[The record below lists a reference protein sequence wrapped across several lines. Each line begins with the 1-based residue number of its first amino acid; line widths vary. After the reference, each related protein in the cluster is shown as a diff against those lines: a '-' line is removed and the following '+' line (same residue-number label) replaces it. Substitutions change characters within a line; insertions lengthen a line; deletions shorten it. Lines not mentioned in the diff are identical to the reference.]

1 MDLHEKIRTLPPRPG
16 VYLYK
21 NADGEVIYVGKAKNL
36 RSRVRSYLLEAN
48 QANAKTGSLMR
59 DAVDVDY
66 ILVDNEHEALALENN
81 LIKQRKPRFNILL
94 RDDKTYPYVK
104 LTLGDRW
111 PKVFVT
117 RRLRR
122 DGSVYYGP
130 YFPGNLAYRVVDL
143 IHRSFLLPSCKVD
156 LSRYHAR
163 PCLQYYIGRCL
174 GPCVENLTTKEAYSE
189 AVRDAQLF
197 LEGRTADLN
206 KSLQQRMAAA
216 AAAEQF
222 ELAAKYRDL
231 LVTIDQL
238 SEKQRIASVED
249 DDADVFGYHCENGMI
264 AVNLFHLRGGKIVD
278 RREFFWEDLPD
289 FIAELP
295 EAETPGAPDLP
306 EVGRSGIAAFQSGV
320 PGAPAVGAM
329 GFNPGAFFSAL
340 LKQLYIDQPYVP
352 RTIYVPVNFPD
363 RETLSTLLADHTKH
377 RVEIAVP
384 QRGEKRSLVDLA
396 AQNAKQS
403 YDQRFRVLAPSRKAI
418 QEALQD
424 ALMLEDL
431 PRTIECFDISHI
443 QGAETVASMVV
454 WEDGEMKKS
463 AYRKFKIKTVEGVD
477 DFASMREVV
486 TRRYRALGRDSDAD
500 APESLD
506 QGTTQRVPHIW
517 PVLPDVGMKN
527 PDQPPLDQSPTQR
540 VPHIWPVLPDV
551 GMKNPDQEPLDQGTT
566 SHLPEKPNL
575 AGPGLDFETRD
586 SREARRLR
594 PTSHEPCQGTTSV
607 VPNRPTKQGALAPED
622 SSPEKPVSEEA
633 VLKGAQSVKGH
644 GFSRAINLAN
654 KKGALAPEE
663 RGTNRRPL
671 PSLILIDG
679 GIGQLHAAAEAL
691 ESLGLTTQPLASI
704 AKREEVIYLYGQED
718 EPVVLD
724 RRSPVLHLVQRIR
737 DESHRFAIT
746 YHRKRREMRDRDSEL
761 LAIPGVGARTRQ
773 RLLEHFGSLR
783 SIAAANLDSLAA
795 VVPPKTAEQIHTHF
809 HASRSPAESS
819 PDPERI
825 PLEFRNDCH
834 PERSEGPCGC
844 FS

>member
-1 MDLHEKIRTLPPRPG
+1 MDLHEKIRTLPTRPG

-21 NADGEVIYVGKAKNL
+21 NADGEVIYVGKARNL
-36 RSRVRSYLLEAN
+36 RSRVRSYLLEAA

-104 LTLGDRW
+104 LTLADRW

-122 DGSVYYGP
+122 DGSAYYGP

-143 IHRSFLLPSCKVD
+143 IHRSFLLPSCKLD

-174 GPCVENLTTKEAYSE
+174 GPCVQDLATPETYSE
-189 AVRDAQLF
+189 AVRDAQMF
-197 LEGRTADLN
+197 LEGRTSDLN
-206 KSLQQRMAAA
+206 KSLRERMAAA

-231 LVTIDQL
+231 LITVDQL
-238 SEKQRIASVED
+238 SEKQRIASVDD
-249 DDADVFGYHCENGMI
+249 DDADVFGFHFENSMI
-264 AVNLFHLRGGKIVD
+264 AVNLFHMRGGKIVD

-289 FIAELP
+289 FVV
-295 EAETPGAPDLP
+295 DLP
-306 EVGRSGIAAFQSGV
+306 ESEAAEAVEQSV
-320 PGAPAVGAM
+320 ST
-329 GFNPGAFFSAL
+329 FEPGAFFSAL
-340 LKQLYIDQPYVP
+340 LKQLYIDQQYVP
-352 RTIYVPVNFPD
+352 KTIYLPVDFAD
-363 RETLSTLLADHTKH
+363 RATLSGLLAENTKH
-377 RVEIAVP
+377 RVEIVIP

-396 AQNAKQS
+396 GQNAKQS
-403 YDQRFRVLAPSRKAI
+403 FDQRFRVLAPSRKAI

-431 PRTIECFDISHI
+431 PRVIECFDISHI

-486 TRRYRALGRDSDAD
+486 TRRYK
-500 APESLD
+500 
-506 QGTTQRVPHIW
+506 RV
-517 PVLPDVGMKN
+517 V
-527 PDQPPLDQSPTQR
+527 
-540 VPHIWPVLPDV
+540 
-551 GMKNPDQEPLDQGTT
+551 E
-566 SHLPEKPNL
+566 EK
-575 AGPGLDFETRD
+575 
-586 SREARRLR
+586 
-594 PTSHEPCQGTTSV
+594 Q
-607 VPNRPTKQGALAPED
+607 KM
-622 SSPEKPVSEEA
+622 
-633 VLKGAQSVKGH
+633 
-644 GFSRAINLAN
+644 
-654 KKGALAPEE
+654 
-663 RGTNRRPL
+663 

-679 GIGQLHAAAEAL
+679 GLGQLHAAAEAL
-691 ESLGLTTQPLASI
+691 ESLGITTQPLASI
-704 AKREEVIYLYGQED
+704 AKREEIIYLYGQED

-737 DESHRFAIT
+737 DESHRFAIA

-783 SIAAANLDSLAA
+783 SIAGANLESLAA
-795 VVPPKTAEQIHTHF
+795 VVPPKTAEEIHAYF
-809 HASRSPAESS
+809 HASETPVN
-819 PDPERI
+819 
-825 PLEFRNDCH
+825 PLPILNGSR
-834 PERSEGPCGC
+834 
-844 FS
+844 